1 MHAKRK
7 EKEEEP
13 PICIVSCEPQVF
25 STHGQKNP
33 HVPHY
38 QEQFEMPTTLKHLNK
53 LK

>member
-1 MHAKRK
+1 MHARKK

-13 PICIVSCEPQVF
+13 PRSIVSCEPQVF

-33 HVPHY
+33 PLPNC
-38 QEQFEMPTTLKHLNK
+38 QEQFEMPTTLKHVNK